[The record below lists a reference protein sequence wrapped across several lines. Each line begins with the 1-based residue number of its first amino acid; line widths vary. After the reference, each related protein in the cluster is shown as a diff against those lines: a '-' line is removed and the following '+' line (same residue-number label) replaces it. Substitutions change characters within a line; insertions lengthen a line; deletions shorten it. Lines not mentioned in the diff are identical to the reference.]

1 MKSLRYL
8 CISLILLTITNEAV
22 ACWGP
27 WYTPKGY
34 YMYRV
39 YNNLPDPTIDIE
51 KQNPNE
57 GKNCEEWQKLTSETI
72 PLEDIY
78 QVVYKMDLESFEALY
93 DNIEAQNVNVEKMD
107 TEISQL
113 ETRINEMS
121 AATEEN
127 QVYVDEIANAVEL
140 YKNHMKLVI
149 DDTQQVNDLSASM
162 LAISRER

>member
-93 DNIEAQNVNVEKMD
+93 DNRGDSHENKFIEWITQ
-107 TEISQL
+107 
-113 ETRINEMS
+113 RIPQS
-121 AATEEN
+121 LIF
-127 QVYVDEIANAVEL
+127 YF
-140 YKNHMKLVI
+140 
-149 DDTQQVNDLSASM
+149 
-162 LAISRER
+162 

>member
-93 DNIEAQNVNVEKMD
+93 DNIEAQTHMLDAYPNLKAMYQPGDGN
-107 TEISQL
+107 TE
-113 ETRINEMS
+113 
-121 AATEEN
+121 
-127 QVYVDEIANAVEL
+127 VYYLQNAVAQICSFTEAP
-140 YKNHMKLVI
+140 KEIKF
-149 DDTQQVNDLSASM
+149 
-162 LAISRER
+162 

>member
-8 CISLILLTITNEAV
+8 CISLILLTISNEAV

-57 GKNCEEWQKLTSETI
+57 A
-72 PLEDIY
+72 IY
-78 QVVYKMDLESFEALY
+78 IQISNTMD
-93 DNIEAQNVNVEKMD
+93 
-107 TEISQL
+107 
-113 ETRINEMS
+113 S
-121 AATEEN
+121 AMLDVL
-127 QVYVDEIANAVEL
+127 Q
-140 YKNHMKLVI
+140 
-149 DDTQQVNDLSASM
+149 DD
-162 LAISRER
+162 